1 MLTVETKLM
10 KVVTG
15 KLNKLK
21 PSFILEITRYW
32 HLLAEDGVLIMT
44 GFDGNNY
51 VRVTTEIED
60 GELDVIVNAETFGKM
75 VAKTT
80 TKTIKLEEKEDHL
93 LFKGNGKYKV
103 EIVEEEYPD
112 FEEELPEELPDADV
126 LGPDLFK
133 GIIGKVKYATAKN
146 EESGPLTGYLID
158 ADKVVTTDSLRIS
171 VMEVEG
177 PEDQMLITPQMME
190 VLTILPDEEILLCR
204 LPGEYGKEFY
214 YFITDEV
221 EIFGSSLEG
230 IEDFPDVSSFQEI
243 DEDVSA
249 EVSVLEL
256 IQTLDRLKIVQN
268 KFDENYLK
276 MTIENDLILETKSG
290 GREKVSLQSIN
301 REYGQIAVNGD
312 FLRDMLTAATNGNF
326 IKEVMEDKEGL
337 AGMIKISFSQRT
349 ILKIDTPDG
358 TSHILAAIQE
368 EE

>member
-190 VLTILPDEEILLCR
+190 VLMILPDEEILLCR

-230 IEDFPDVSSFQEI
+230 IEDFPDITPFLSLLPDVAAELESSSLVDAI
-243 DEDVSA
+243 
-249 EVSVLEL
+249 
-256 IQTLDRLKIVQN
+256 DRLKIIQN

-276 MTIENDLILETKSG
+276 IEIDKDVTLETKSG
-290 GREKVSLQSIN
+290 GREIIEATTEKRDCGTL
-301 REYGQIAVNGD
+301 AVNGD
-312 FLRDMLTAATNGNF
+312 FLREILSASESGRITIGFSNQSVLELTA
-326 IKEVMEDKEGL
+326 
-337 AGMIKISFSQRT
+337 
-349 ILKIDTPDG
+349 PDG
-358 TSHILAAIQE
+358 TIHILAAIQE
-368 EE
+368 GE